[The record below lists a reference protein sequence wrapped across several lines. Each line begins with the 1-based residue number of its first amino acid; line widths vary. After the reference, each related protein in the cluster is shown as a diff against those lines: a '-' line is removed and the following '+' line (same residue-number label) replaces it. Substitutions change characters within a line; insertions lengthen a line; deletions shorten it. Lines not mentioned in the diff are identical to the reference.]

1 MRKLKQLEKINGRLA
16 MGGLIY
22 LVFTKL
28 VSSRADILDQLK
40 SYLIYK
46 MNWKYYPGI
55 FLSIYASVKARI
67 NPNNVENIA
76 ISVDSILFLNY
87 P

>member
-1 MRKLKQLEKINGRLA
+1 

-28 VSSRADILDQLK
+28 VSNRADILDQLK
-40 SYLIYK
+40 SYLIQR

-55 FLSIYASVKARI
+55 FLSI
-67 NPNNVENIA
+67 
-76 ISVDSILFLNY
+76 
-87 P
+87 

>member
-1 MRKLKQLEKINGRLA
+1 LKKLKQLEQINGRLA

-40 SYLIYK
+40 SYLI
-46 MNWKYYPGI
+46 
-55 FLSIYASVKARI
+55 
-67 NPNNVENIA
+67 
-76 ISVDSILFLNY
+76 
-87 P
+87 